1 ARAGSLLMPFLVST
15 NGELRDMCAH
25 GLLGKIELHIRA
37 ALAALAV
44 VGQADGVRVRHEV
57 RRHEEAA
64 GDFALTAEVAFRG
77 GIEAV
82 KKRIVVIE
90 HEIDVVKEI
99 HNAERVSQG

>member
-1 ARAGSLLMPFLVST
+1 MR
-15 NGELRDMCAH
+15 AH
-25 GLLGKIELHIRA
+25 GLLGEIELHIRA

-64 GDFALTAEVAFRG
+64 GDFALTAEVAFGAR
-77 GIEAV
+77 IEAV

-90 HEIDVVKEI
+90 NEIDIVE
-99 HNAERVSQG
+99 